1 MKNKIIKAIV
11 LFAITFGST
20 SLIMTQVITMD
31 RYILNILFLSIT
43 SLCLIFYFRKTL
55 KDLISK
61 TRKSDF
67 IFLILISIIIHLISS
82 YFILNYLNQPIWPF
96 DSRGT
101 SFLLMNNFYLWTKPF
116 DVFLQQLLI
125 ILLVTKLHEYKLT
138 LKQITMLF
146 VLGFGVIHI
155 FQIFKTDIIIGLAF
169 TLGAIISS
177 FIYPYMILKVRNGY
191 IYNFMIHMGI
201 YNIAA
206 LLSWMLY

>member
-31 RYILNILFLSIT
+31 RYILNIFFLSIT
-43 SLCLIFYFRKTL
+43 SLCIIFYFRKTL
-55 KDLISK
+55 KDLINK
-61 TRKSDF
+61 TRF
-67 IFLILISIIIHLISS
+67 YEFCLLILISLIIHFISS

-96 DSRGT
+96 NNRGT
-101 SFLLMNNFYLWTKPF
+101 SFLLMNNFYLWAKPF

-125 ILLVTKLHEYKLT
+125 VLLVTKLHQYKLT
-138 LKQITMLF
+138 LKQITWLF

-169 TLGAIISS
+169 TFGAIISS

-191 IYNFMIHMGI
+191 IYNFMIHLGI

>member
-1 MKNKIIKAIV
+1 MKNKIIKAII
-11 LFAITFGST
+11 LFIITFGST
-20 SLIMTQVITMD
+20 FLTIGHVFTLD
-31 RYILNILFLSIT
+31 RYILNIFFLSII
-43 SLCLIFYFRKTL
+43 SLCLVVYFRKIL
-55 KDLISK
+55 INLISK
-61 TRKSDF
+61 TSKSEF
-67 IFLILISIIIHLISS
+67 IFLIGISLIIHLISS

-96 DSRGT
+96 DSRGA
-101 SFLLMNNFYLWTKPF
+101 SFLLMNNYYLWAKPF

-125 ILLVTKLHEYKLT
+125 VLLVTKLHQYKLT
-138 LKQITMLF
+138 PKQITILF
-146 VLGFGVIHI
+146 VLGFGAIHI

-177 FIYPYMILKVRNGY
+177 FVYPYMILKVRNGY

>member
-20 SLIMTQVITMD
+20 SLIMTQVITMN
-31 RYILNILFLSIT
+31 RYILNILFLSIV
-43 SLCLIFYFRKTL
+43 SPCLIIYFKKTL
-55 KDLISK
+55 INLISK
-61 TRKSDF
+61 TRKSEF
-67 IFLILISIIIHLISS
+67 IFLIGISLIIHLISS

-101 SFLLMNNFYLWTKPF
+101 SFLLMNNFYLWAKPF

-125 ILLVTKLHEYKLT
+125 ILLVTKLHQYKLT

-177 FIYPYMILKVRNGY
+177 LVYPYMILKVRNGY

-201 YNIAA
+201 YNIVA